1 MLQQSGGSVIQIDM
15 TPARFAALA
24 AKLKA
29 THGIELKG
37 NKGTCNAHGAQAD
50 YNFDGSELTV
60 AVTHAPF
67 PFSKGA
73 AESWLRG
80 QINSN

>member
-1 MLQQSGGSVIQIDM
+1 MIQIEM

-29 THGIELKG
+29 NQGVTLTG
-37 NKGTCNAHGAQAD
+37 NKGTISAHGAQAD
-50 YNFDGSELTV
+50 YTYDGTELAIT
-60 AVTHAPF
+60 VTHSPF

-80 QINSN
+80 QINNS

>member
-1 MLQQSGGSVIQIDM
+1 MIQIDM

-29 THGIELKG
+29 SHGIELNG
-37 NKGTCNAHGAQAD
+37 NKGTLTAHGAKAN
-50 YNFDGSELTV
+50 YSFDGAQLTV
-60 AVTHAPF
+60 NVLHSPF
-67 PFSKGA
+67 PFSIA
-73 AESWLRG
+73 TAENWLRG

>member
-1 MLQQSGGSVIQIDM
+1 MIQIEM
-15 TPARFAALA
+15 TPDRFAVLA

-29 THGIELKG
+29 KQGVILTG
-37 NKGTCNAHGAQAD
+37 NKGTISAHGAQAD
-50 YNFDGSELTV
+50 YNYDGTDLTV
-60 AVTHAPF
+60 TVTHSPF

-73 AESWLRG
+73 AESWLKG